1 MGTAEAKLVLR
12 EADVRVT
19 TPRVLILGYL
29 LDNFT
34 HPTCDQIYSSLKGEN
49 SGLSLASVYN
59 VTEKLASEKIINL
72 IVTPDG
78 VKHYDGK
85 TTFHSH
91 FFCNSCE
98 KLYDVEC
105 DSSTIK
111 VSFPGAVIV
120 SHEIMSKGICPSCV
134 KRKTGK

>member
-1 MGTAEAKLVLR
+1 MGTVEAKRVLR

-34 HPTCDQIYSSLKGEN
+34 HPTCEQIYSSLKEEN

-72 IVTPDG
+72 LVTPDG

-85 TTFHSH
+85 TSFHSH
-91 FFCNSCE
+91 FYCNSCE
-98 KLYDVEC
+98 TLYDVEC
-105 DSSTIK
+105 DASTIN
-111 VSFPGAVIV
+111 VRFPGAVILN
-120 SHEIMSKGICPSCV
+120 HEVMTKGYCPTCV